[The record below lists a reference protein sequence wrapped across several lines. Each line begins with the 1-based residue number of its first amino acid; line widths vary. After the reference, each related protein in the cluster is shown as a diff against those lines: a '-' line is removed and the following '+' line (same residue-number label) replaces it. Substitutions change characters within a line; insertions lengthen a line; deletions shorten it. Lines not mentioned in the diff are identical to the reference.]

1 MKSVNPP
8 RSLVRRAGSV
18 WMAAAILCFV
28 GAVALGLAAGIYQAS
43 ATRPSGTVVAAS
55 DVLPT
60 GDEATLDLDLP
71 PGSYQLTCRI
81 VVQTDTAWST
91 TAKRACTPPFWSIP
105 EATLFAGS
113 AQAQRPSITT
123 LCGTAAEPWGIRIM
137 NRQPDMR
144 QLLQQ
149 AQKMQEQL
157 AAAQEELAGQ
167 KFDGSAGGGVVT
179 ATVSGA
185 QHLVSVAIDPSVVD
199 PDDVEMLQDL
209 VVAAV
214 NQAMRAASDAAGDQF
229 GGLAGGL
236 DLGGLLG

>member
-1 MKSVNPP
+1 
-8 RSLVRRAGSV
+8 
-18 WMAAAILCFV
+18 
-28 GAVALGLAAGIYQAS
+28 
-43 ATRPSGTVVAAS
+43 
-55 DVLPT
+55 
-60 GDEATLDLDLP
+60 
-71 PGSYQLTCRI
+71 
-81 VVQTDTAWST
+81 
-91 TAKRACTPPFWSIP
+91 
-105 EATLFAGS
+105 
-113 AQAQRPSITT
+113 
-123 LCGTAAEPWGIRIM
+123 M

-157 AAAQEELAGQ
+157 ASAQEQLSGQ
-167 KFDGSAGGGVVT
+167 TFEGSAGGGVVT

-185 QHLVSVAIDPSVVD
+185 QQLVGVAIDPSVVD

-214 NQAMRAASDAAGDQF
+214 NQAMKAASDAAGDQL